1 MSAMPCQSARALGL
15 TIGKGDLMRYL
26 RTCSRILTYPLI
38 ALFLFTTVPLVP
50 ARAALIGT
58 EDVLRQHDL
67 SAGREKVARFLQRQ
81 DVREQLASFG
91 VSPSE
96 VDARVAAL
104 SDEEIARIA
113 GKIDEMPAGQ
123 GAVEVVLIAALII
136 FLMLL
141 ITDILGL
148 TDVFPFVKHW

>member
-1 MSAMPCQSARALGL
+1 MFFSYPMFQPIVRRSRA
-15 TIGKGDLMRYL
+15 
-26 RTCSRILTYPLI
+26 S
-38 ALFLFTTVPLVP
+38 
-50 ARAALIGT
+50 
-58 EDVLRQHDL
+58 L
-67 SAGREKVARFLQRQ
+67 S
-81 DVREQLASFG
+81 VREQLASFG

>member
-1 MSAMPCQSARALGL
+1 
-15 TIGKGDLMRYL
+15 MRYF
-26 RTCSRILTYPLI
+26 RTCSCILTYPLI

-58 EDVLRQHDL
+58 DDVLQQPDF
-67 SAGREKVARFLQRQ
+67 SADREKVARFLERQ
-81 DVREQLASFG
+81 DVREQMASFG
-91 VSPSE
+91 VSPTD

-113 GKIDEMPAGQ
+113 GKIDQMPAGQ
-123 GAVEVVLIAALII
+123 GTVAVVLTAVLII
-136 FLMLL
+136 LL
-141 ITDILGL
+141 VLLVTDILGV